1 MESHADPVELAANT
15 ALFGIGGWALENA
28 IYGPRFSAVFGRAKV
43 PFLPVYAVGGA
54 TILLT
59 KPHLKK
65 IPWILRVP
73 IYTALLTG
81 IEFVGCQIDRRVLGA
96 CSWDYT
102 NAGCAHALDG
112 CVNVSHSLLW
122 GALGVFV
129 EAIAWVADRAGQRSR
144 ARSMSDTVGAWPRNA
159 ARPANRAALAAW
171 PRQLPSS
178 SCTPRTHRS
187 ANARRPSVATAISKR
202 TATAKAPRTSIKTS

>member
-1 MESHADPVELAANT
+1 VESRVDPIELAANT

-43 PFLPVYAVGGA
+43 PFLPVYAIGGA
-54 TILLT
+54 MILLT
-59 KPHLKK
+59 KPRMKR

-81 IEFVGCQIDRRVLGA
+81 IEFVGCQIDRRVFGA

-102 NAGCAHALDG
+102 NAGCANALEG
-112 CVNVSHSLLW
+112 CLDVSHSLLW

-129 EAIAWVADRAGQRSR
+129 EALAWVADHAGQRSR
-144 ARSMSDTVGAWPRNA
+144 ARSMSGTVGAWPRNA

-171 PRQLPSS
+171 QRRRLSS
-178 SCTPRTHRS
+178 SCTPRTRHSTSARRRS
-187 ANARRPSVATAISKR
+187 AATAI
-202 TATAKAPRTSIKTS
+202 